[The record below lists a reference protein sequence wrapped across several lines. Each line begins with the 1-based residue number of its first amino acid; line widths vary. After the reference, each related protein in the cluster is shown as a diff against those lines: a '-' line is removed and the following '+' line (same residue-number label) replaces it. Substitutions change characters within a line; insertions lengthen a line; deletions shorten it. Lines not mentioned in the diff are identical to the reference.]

1 MVPQTACRLVVD
13 DDCTYTN
20 IPAVDVP
27 REGLVMRPQR
37 GLAEREALAWVMP
50 GFRRGWCKWRK
61 RRAPP
66 EQGVMAT
73 IIAFEFR
80 PTSPLGRPVVST
92 QAGTGHYPC
101 ISRLR
106 PSPSGLGSL
115 IPHRYWRPCPHI
127 LHARPVRTPPPRKM
141 CMRAIMGQTNRC
153 GIRRKLSDSKT
164 PCFRVSR
171 AGNAECKPG
180 KFHHR
185 HPRQAD
191 RRSEGLSRRVSTVT
205 LAMTPRSGFPDASA
219 SGMTR
224 WLESPGQP
232 LLCKRPP

>member
-1 MVPQTACRLVVD
+1 MFNFGN
-13 DDCTYTN
+13 TN
-20 IPAVDVP
+20 IPAVMHSTRRCV
-27 REGLVMRPQR
+27 VWPQR
-37 GLAEREALAWVMP
+37 GLAERDALAWVMP

-66 EQGVMAT
+66 EQGFMAT

-127 LHARPVRTPPPRKM
+127 LHARPVRTPPHRRM
-141 CMRAIMGQTNRC
+141 CMRAIMSEVSRC
-153 GIRRKLSDSKT
+153 GISLKLSNT
-164 PCFRVSR
+164 FAPPPVPAQ
-171 AGNAECKPG
+171 AGTHATEITTIDL
-180 KFHHR
+180 
-185 HPRQAD
+185 Q
-191 RRSEGLSRRVSTVT
+191 L
-205 LAMTPRSGFPDASA
+205 
-219 SGMTR
+219 
-224 WLESPGQP
+224 
-232 LLCKRPP
+232 